1 MYDTYLHNLQ
11 LPLETCFHTNFLQLS
26 VTKETQKKKEIQY
39 KNLKW
44 LYFCEYQL
52 ICATMQE

>member
-39 KNLKW
+39 KNFEVAIFL
-44 LYFCEYQL
+44 
-52 ICATMQE
+52 